1 MANAIKNYL
10 KELSILGGF
19 TTLGVTYSVWQAP
32 NHWPHEFQILAG
44 DQITYS
50 DALSLQ
56 PIWIDASS
64 IEAFESDALPDAL
77 HLNPSNWEAQLPQLA
92 LRWLENPSPIVVYC
106 QSAQCKNSHEI
117 AFQLREHLPEAE
129 IYSLKGGWPPIK

>member
-19 TTLGVTYSVWQAP
+19 TTLGMTYSVWQAP

-56 PIWIDASS
+56 PIWIDARS

-77 HLNPSNWEAQLPQLA
+77 NLNPSNWEAQLPQLVQ
-92 LRWLENPSPIVVYC
+92 LWLENSSPIVVYC
-106 QSAQCKNSHEI
+106 QSTQCQSSQQI
-117 AFQLREHLPEAE
+117 AALLREQLPEAE
-129 IYSLKGGWPPIK
+129 IYSLLSGEPLIK